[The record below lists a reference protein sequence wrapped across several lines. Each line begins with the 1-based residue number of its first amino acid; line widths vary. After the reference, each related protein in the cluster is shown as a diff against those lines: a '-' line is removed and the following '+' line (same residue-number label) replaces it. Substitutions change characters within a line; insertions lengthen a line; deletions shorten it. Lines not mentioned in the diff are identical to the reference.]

1 MQTEI
6 HGDAGDKSKPKP
18 AQGKQRQK
26 RSDPKKIRRRKPI
39 RSVAIKPDVPG
50 VATDYMTTM
59 EAAAYI
65 KMSRQFLEGAR
76 YKGDGSGP
84 PYIKIGRAVRYRRP
98 ALDAWMSK
106 HDHPADKPIQ
116 LK

>member
-6 HGDAGDKSKPKP
+6 HGNAGSKSKTKP
-18 AQGKQRQK
+18 GKQI
-26 RSDPKKIRRRKPI
+26 PKQPEPRKVQRRKLMA
-39 RSVAIKPDVPG
+39 SVAIKPDAPV
-50 VATDYMTTM
+50 VTTDYMTTI

-65 KMSRQFLEGAR
+65 KFSRQFLEGAR

-84 PYIKIGRAVRYRRP
+84 PYIKVGRAVRYRRP
-98 ALDAWMSK
+98 VLDAWMSK